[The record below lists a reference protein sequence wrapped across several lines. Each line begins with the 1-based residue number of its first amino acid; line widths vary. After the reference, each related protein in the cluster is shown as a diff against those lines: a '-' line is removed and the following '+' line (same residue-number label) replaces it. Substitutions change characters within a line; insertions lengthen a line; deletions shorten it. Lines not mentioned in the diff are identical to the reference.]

1 MSKYLLILTTAAAIG
16 ASYLFAQSVLP
27 TRMAENE
34 RTYEAIN
41 EMLADQLAASG
52 LNEAADWL
60 TGQITMPTNQEFTA
74 EFEDGGRYTATIQ
87 PNGQPNQVVVRSTG
101 IVEGS
106 SGDIERVREVVYE
119 LGGGTGGGAGGGM
132 TELPPFMDAVVFA
145 GGDLELGSLSIYTSD
160 HTVNA
165 NVRTNSTNPKIGSG
179 SIKGFV
185 FYNSPSGQPKSFPT
199 VSLYPYNPYHEPTVQ
214 HRDPVEIPPFDAES
228 LQNLE
233 GINIWTNPKKIG
245 STNIDLGGAPGNPAF
260 WYFPDGLEIG
270 SANLTGYAVI
280 ITPKKFTF
288 GSMSGW
294 NARLLIYANEV
305 SLGSISL
312 TAHIFTNR
320 SINMGSLSFQGSITS
335 RENVKIGSASIGY
348 IAPPLDMVEPLFR
361 DQDSPGELAF
371 RPISYR
377 SW

>member
-1 MSKYLLILTTAAAIG
+1 MS
-16 ASYLFAQSVLP
+16 S
-27 TRMAENE
+27 
-34 RTYEAIN
+34 
-41 EMLADQLAASG
+41 
-52 LNEAADWL
+52 
-60 TGQITMPTNQEFTA
+60 
-74 EFEDGGRYTATIQ
+74 
-87 PNGQPNQVVVRSTG
+87 
-101 IVEGS
+101 
-106 SGDIERVREVVYE
+106 
-119 LGGGTGGGAGGGM
+119 GGAGGGM

-260 WYFPDGLEIG
+260 WYFPDGLEIHV
-270 SANLTGYAVI
+270 SYPVADDKEEKKDRMHPLIFYRLRSLYAADWPAI
-280 ITPKKFTF
+280 HQQ
-288 GSMSGW
+288 
-294 NARLLIYANEV
+294 LLCRY
-305 SLGSISL
+305 
-312 TAHIFTNR
+312 HI
-320 SINMGSLSFQGSITS
+320 
-335 RENVKIGSASIGY
+335 
-348 IAPPLDMVEPLFR
+348 P
-361 DQDSPGELAF
+361 
-371 RPISYR
+371 
-377 SW
+377 